1 MAGLSLLGALLL
13 GLLFGVVPAGHADR
27 LDTARTQVRKL
38 RAELQAATD
47 TEAQT
52 EADLSQL
59 EDAMTLDK
67 LQLSRAKQHLG
78 TADAQLA
85 SQAAATYQS
94 GGGLGMLDAVLNGSD
109 QLPDRAEFLMLLLGR
124 QNAAVDDARTARGAF
139 NAAVGGLAADQAAA
153 KKLHDRAK
161 AAADV
166 MRGRF
171 KDAQDLLG
179 RLAGFGSGQATYP
192 ASPFGTFNG
201 HLYACPVEPPYTYSD
216 TWGAPRPGGRTHKGV
231 DIMAPNG
238 AKEFAYTAGVIWLE
252 KFEPTGGNDLW
263 IHGDDGNTYF
273 YAHISRYALPM
284 NTRVKAGQLIAYVG
298 QTGDAQ
304 FTAPHLHFEVHPG
317 GGDAV
322 DPYPWAK
329 RVC

>member
-1 MAGLSLLGALLL
+1 MRRTSIRFAHHKQGEHGRRRPGLAGLSLLGALLL

-85 SQAAATYQS
+85 SQAATTYQS

-124 QNAAVDDARTARGAF
+124 QN
-139 NAAVGGLAADQAAA
+139 
-153 KKLHDRAK
+153 